1 MELQRKVLKKASILL
16 PMMFAI
22 ISCICGSV
30 SGMDLNIVSPDPGPA
45 PVVEPVITPGPLGAP
60 VRVDSYSKTMLIVSD
75 YSSGTIFN
83 VNKTD
88 PSEVSTRFSI
98 EGRALAVGHFGKNII
113 VGNAS
118 TGAIEVY
125 DKNGKFKYVLNS
137 DEIIVRPSDLAVDQ
151 RKNKIFIVDSR
162 ERQIK
167 VYDKKN
173 FLYSFGTSELIN
185 PVGIALD
192 PLLEVVYVSDHGDST
207 NDVPPAIFKFT
218 YDGVKLD
225 KLDGEVFG
233 FYRPRG
239 LAYDL
244 GKLYVTDAL
253 AGVIVVVDVTSMTTL
268 GALGEYGSDS
278 GQLVQPQDV
287 IIDQGGG
294 EVYVANKRLGRVER
308 ISIGGVLQ

>member
-151 RKNKIFIVDSR
+151 RKNKI
-162 ERQIK
+162 
-167 VYDKKN
+167 
-173 FLYSFGTSELIN
+173 LLW
-185 PVGIALD
+185 IA
-192 PLLEVVYVSDHGDST
+192 G
-207 NDVPPAIFKFT
+207 N
-218 YDGVKLD
+218 VKL
-225 KLDGEVFG
+225 KCMTRKT
-233 FYRPRG
+233 FY
-239 LAYDL
+239 
-244 GKLYVTDAL
+244 TAL
-253 AGVIVVVDVTSMTTL
+253 A
-268 GALGEYGSDS
+268 
-278 GQLVQPQDV
+278 Q
-287 IIDQGGG
+287 
-294 EVYVANKRLGRVER
+294 AN
-308 ISIGGVLQ
+308 